1 MVNLLVVDD
10 EKIAVKGITVGIEWE
25 QLPIGQIFEAF
36 DVNEAKEILS
46 HNRID
51 IMISDIEMPGA
62 NGLQLQEWVRTNSL
76 HTETIFLTG
85 HANFEYAQ
93 QAVRLGSFDY
103 VLKPVDH
110 DRLQDIVKQAIEKI
124 KQDQEQSDFHE
135 TYKTYYG
142 HWVNELPN
150 LVEKFW
156 QELLSGKIPA
166 NEERLTRNFQMYD
179 IPLQMTST
187 ILPILISVEHWK
199 EELNARDEEIM
210 EYAIR
215 KAAAEIIVVNQSG
228 CVIQECGSTLVLL
241 YYAEGNAPSL
251 KDIKAKCEAYIS
263 ACHRYFQCSLSC
275 YMGEVTP
282 LLKLTAKVADLFQS
296 ERNNVTKSNCVL
308 MDNETDTSMTGK
320 PQAPTFSDWIVLLE
334 AGKKAD
340 LIARI
345 HENIDRLQKTDDV
358 GSETVEAFYYGL
370 LHVVYHVLHK
380 KGLAVHEMIPQQELQ
395 DYASATRSLNQ
406 LRHWAV
412 RIASVS
418 CDYMNTH
425 LKDVSA
431 VTAKVCQYI
440 GEHMQEEISREE
452 LASAV
457 YLNPAY
463 LSRLFKKETGL
474 SISEYS
480 LKIRMEKAKKLLA
493 ETNDKISY
501 VAEQTGYSH
510 FSFFAKMFKKHT
522 GLSPQEY
529 RKNFNSTVDV

>member
-1 MVNLLVVDD
+1 MFNLLVVDD
-10 EKIAVKGITVGIEWE
+10 EKIAVKGITVGIDWE
-25 QLPIGQIFEAF
+25 AFPMGQIFEAL
-36 DVNEAKEILS
+36 DVNEAKQVLS
-46 HNRID
+46 QNRID

-62 NGLQLQEWVRTNSL
+62 NGLQLQEWVRTHSPQ
-76 HTETIFLTG
+76 TETIFLTG

-110 DRLQDIVKQAIEKI
+110 DRLQDIVKLAIEKI
-124 KQDQEQSDFHE
+124 KEDQEQLDFHE
-135 TYKTYYG
+135 TYKTYYS
-142 HWVNELPN
+142 HWVNELPS

-156 QELLSGKIPA
+156 QELFSGKIPA
-166 NEERLTRNFQMYD
+166 NEERLTRNFQMYE
-179 IPLQMTST
+179 IPLDMTSR

-199 EELNARDEEIM
+199 EDLNARDEEIM

-215 KAAAEIIVVNQSG
+215 KAAAEIIVMEQAG
-228 CVIQECGSTLVLL
+228 CVIQENGSSLVLL
-241 YYAEGNAPSL
+241 YVAERSELSL
-251 KDIKAKCEAYIS
+251 SDIKAKCEAYIS

-275 YMGEVTP
+275 YVGEETP
-282 LLKLTAKVADLFQS
+282 LLKLTAKVADLFQN

-308 MDNETDTSMTGK
+308 LHNETDQPLMNK

-334 AGKKAD
+334 SGKKAE
-340 LIARI
+340 LVARI
-345 HENIDRLQKTDDV
+345 QENIDRLQKNDDV

-380 KGLAVHEMIPQQELQ
+380 KGLAVHDMLPHQELQ
-395 DYASATRSLNQ
+395 DYSSATRSLNQ
-406 LRHWAV
+406 LRNWAV
-412 RIASVS
+412 RVATVS
-418 CDYMNTH
+418 CDYMNSH
-425 LKDVSA
+425 LKGVSA

-440 GEHMQEEISREE
+440 DEHSEEELSREE
-452 LASAV
+452 LAASV
-457 YLNPAY
+457 FLNPAY

-480 LKIRMEKAKKLLA
+480 LKVRMEKAMKLLA

-510 FSFFAKMFKKHT
+510 FSFFAKMFKKYS

-529 RKNFNSTVDV
+529 RKNFQG

>member
-10 EKIAVKGITVGIEWE
+10 EKIAVKGITVGIDWE
-25 QLPIGQIFEAF
+25 PLSIGQIFEAL
-36 DVNEAKEILS
+36 DVMEAKQILTD
-46 HNRID
+46 HRID

-62 NGLQLQEWVRTNSL
+62 NGLQLQEWVRVNSP

-93 QAVRLGSFDY
+93 QAIRLGSFDY

-110 DRLQDIVKQAIEKI
+110 DRLQEIVKQAIEKI
-124 KQDQEQSDFHE
+124 QEDQQQLDFHE
-135 TYKTYYG
+135 TYKMYYS
-142 HWVNELPN
+142 HWVNELPT

-156 QELLSGKIPA
+156 QELLNGKIPA
-166 NEERLTRNFQMYD
+166 NEERLTRHFQMYD
-179 IPLQMTST
+179 IPLQLSST
-187 ILPILISVEHWK
+187 VLPILISVEQWK

-215 KAAAEIIVVNQSG
+215 KAATEIIVVDQPG
-228 CVIQECGSTLVLL
+228 CVIQENGSTLVLL
-241 YYAEGNAPSL
+241 YFAEGSEPSQSEL
-251 KDIKAKCEAYIS
+251 KGKCEAYIS

-275 YMGEVTP
+275 YLGEKTP
-282 LLKLTAKVADLFQS
+282 LLKLASKVADLFHH
-296 ERNNVTKSNCVL
+296 ERNNVTRSNCVL
-308 MDNETDTSMTGK
+308 MDNDAESWISHR

-334 AGKKAD
+334 AGKKGE
-340 LIARI
+340 LVARI
-345 HENIDRLQKTDDV
+345 QETINRLQKDEV

-380 KGLAVHEMIPQQELQ
+380 KGLAVHDMLPPQELQ
-395 DYASATRSLNQ
+395 DYGSATRSLNQ
-406 LRHWAV
+406 LRNWAI
-412 RIASVS
+412 RIATVS
-418 CDYMNTH
+418 CDYMNSH
-425 LKDVSA
+425 LKGVSA

-440 GEHMQEEISREE
+440 DEHMQEELSREE
-452 LASAV
+452 LAASV

-480 LKIRMEKAKKLLA
+480 MKVRMEKAKKLLSD
-493 ETNDKISY
+493 TNDKISF

-510 FSFFAKMFKKHT
+510 FSFFAKMFKKYT

-529 RKNFNSTVDV
+529 RKNFNGTMDT